1 MRFWIKFLSVTVVL
15 GCCMVIAA
23 RVDPKLDFGEVA
35 ARVEEQKDS
44 KESGGGK
51 GQTTN
56 VRAVRVTVETKP
68 DAKGSPES
76 KSSES
81 SESSSSGDRTSSG
94 SIGVR
99 TDVTFEIS
107 NETNETKSQED
118 VGIKKKIGTKGNK
131 DKKNN
136 GDEDDED
143 DIPVIKGRTTPPKK
157 GTIDVTTWRPLVR
170 PIFPKIEPE
179 DSFRSKERSPNIPW
193 TKTFP
198 GASVWTTERNYFG
211 LYDNYDNNNN
221 NFNPSQPVGKW
232 VLICCKHNQRF
243 YK

>member
-1 MRFWIKFLSVTVVL
+1 MRFWIKFLAVVVVF

-23 RVDPKLDFGEVA
+23 RVDPKLDFAEVA
-35 ARVEEQKDS
+35 ARVVEQKDS
-44 KESGGGK
+44 SEEIGNGK
-51 GQTTN
+51 GRTTN
-56 VRAVRVTVETKP
+56 FKGVRVTVETKP
-68 DAKGSPES
+68 DVKGSPES

-81 SESSSSGDRTSSG
+81 SDSSSSGDRTSSG

-118 VGIKKKIGTKGNK
+118 TGNKKKVGSKGTK
-131 DKKNN
+131 DRKNN
-136 GDEDDED
+136 EDDED
-143 DIPVIKGRTTPPKK
+143 DIPVIKGRTSPPKK
-157 GTIDVTTWRPLVR
+157 GSNDVTTWRPLVR
-170 PIFPKIEPE
+170 PIFPKSDSD
-179 DSFRSKERSPNIPW
+179 DSFRNRGGPPNIPW

-198 GASVWTTERNYFG
+198 NSAVWTTERNYFG
-211 LYDNYDNNNN
+211 LYDNYN

>member
-35 ARVEEQKDS
+35 ARVEEQQDNV
-44 KESGGGK
+44 ETGK

-56 VRAVRVTVETKP
+56 IRGVRVTVETKP
-68 DAKGSPES
+68 ETKGSPES

-118 VGIKKKIGTKGNK
+118 IGGNKKKGGK
-131 DKKNN
+131 DKKKNV
-136 GDEDDED
+136 DDDEEG

-157 GTIDVTTWRPLVR
+157 GPEVTTWRPLVR
-170 PIFPKIEPE
+170 PIFPKTEP
-179 DSFRSKERSPNIPW
+179 DDLFRSRGGYPNIPW
-193 TKTFP
+193 TKNFP
-198 GASVWTTERNYFG
+198 GSAVWTTERNYFG
-211 LYDNYDNNNN
+211 LYDNYDNNN